1 MFLGRLSKGRNI
13 LKRGPLLRVRYR
25 LEYLALRAFAAIIP
39 RLSRRSVL
47 ATARALGS
55 IAFRL
60 DRRGRNLGRQN
71 LNTAIQHGGLDLGG
85 RDHDDVLEICY
96 QNFARGFLD
105 LFWFTRLNRETLDR
119 WVKMENE
126 AQVRELLGA
135 GRGAVFL
142 TPHYGI
148 FEWTSLIVG
157 LHGIPLDIVAQDFKN
172 PLVERVFSRARQC
185 SGHRVVSRQGAML
198 KLLRTARNG
207 GSVAMLPDL
216 NLKPQGAAALA
227 DVFGVSAWLTSA
239 HVEISRRCDI
249 PMVLAVCEPHPDGRA
264 VLRVLDVIHAG
275 RENSHLSRQELTQRV
290 WDRIET
296 AVRDCPEHWLWMYR
310 HWRFRQSDDTEQPI
324 EPIASLK
331 LYDAS
336 GPEGSLT
343 AKIGDRSQ
351 AATRTARAA

>member
-1 MFLGRLSKGRNI
+1 MFLGRLSTLRN
-13 LKRGPLLRVRYR
+13 LRKWRPLLRLRYR
-25 LEYLALRAFAAIIP
+25 LEYIALRAFAAAIP

-47 ATARALGS
+47 ATAKTVGS

-71 LNTAIQHGGLDLGG
+71 LSTAIQYGGLDLGG
-85 RDHDDVLEICY
+85 RDHDEILKGCY

-105 LFWFTRLNRETLDR
+105 LFWFTRLNRESLDR
-119 WVKMENE
+119 WVEIENE
-126 AQVRELLGA
+126 AEICELLDMGS
-135 GRGAVFL
+135 GAVFL

-172 PLVERVFSRARQC
+172 PLVEKVFSQARQC
-185 SGHRVVSRQGAML
+185 SGHRVVSRNGAML
-198 KLLRTARNG
+198 KLLRTARGG

-216 NLKPQGAAALA
+216 NLRPQGAAALVN
-227 DVFGVSAWLTSA
+227 VFGLSAWMTTA

-249 PMVLAVCEPHPDGRA
+249 PMVLAVCEPQADGRA

-290 WDRIET
+290 WDRIEA
-296 AVRDCPEHWLWMYR
+296 AVRECPERWLWMYR
-310 HWRFRQSDDTEQPI
+310 HWRYRQTDSSEKPLEDVASSTAVRIDRVELSAEQP
-324 EPIASLK
+324 
-331 LYDAS
+331 
-336 GPEGSLT
+336 T
-343 AKIGDRSQ
+343 DRSQ
-351 AATRTARAA
+351 SRAA